1 VKQRLQRILA
11 QAGHGSRRSA
21 ELLIEAG
28 RVRVNGQV
36 ATLGMQADPD
46 ADEITLDGA
55 RITIA
60 VERSYLAMHKP
71 RGYTTTARD
80 PHASRTVMEL
90 LPAGTPHAVRP
101 VGRLDVDTEGL
112 LLFTDDGELA
122 HRLAHPRYET
132 AKEYHVL
139 VRGRPSPSALE
150 RFRRGVV
157 IDDKRTAPAEVEVAG
172 VPHGHRDVADHTW
185 LRITIHEGRKRQVRR
200 MCAAVGHQVREL
212 VRTRVGPI
220 ALEGIGRGRTRVLT
234 EKEVAALREIVRL

>member
-1 VKQRLQRILA
+1 
-11 QAGHGSRRSA
+11 
-21 ELLIEAG
+21 
-28 RVRVNGQV
+28 
-36 ATLGMQADPD
+36 
-46 ADEITLDGA
+46 
-55 RITIA
+55 
-60 VERSYLAMHKP
+60 
-71 RGYTTTARD
+71 
-80 PHASRTVMEL
+80 MEL
-90 LPAGTPHAVRP
+90 LPARTPAAVRP

-132 AKEYHVL
+132 AKEYHAL
-139 VRGRPSPSALE
+139 VRGVPSQSALE
-150 RFRRGVV
+150 KLRRGVV
-157 IDDKRTAPAEVEVAG
+157 IDDKRTAPADVQVAEA
-172 VPHGHRDVADHTW
+172 PQSHRAMTEHTW